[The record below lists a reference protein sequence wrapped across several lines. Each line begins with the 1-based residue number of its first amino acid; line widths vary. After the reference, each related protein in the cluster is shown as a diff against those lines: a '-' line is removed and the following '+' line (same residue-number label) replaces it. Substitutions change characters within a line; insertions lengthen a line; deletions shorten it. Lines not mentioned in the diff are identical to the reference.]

1 MVNIK
6 KADINQGVALNTLI
20 NGLLIGSGSFGISYL
35 LKKLQR
41 QSDMRK
47 RISELEEFTNKEIA
61 KDDIGISGDFFR
73 DKYMPYEKK
82 AAGGLNNL
90 PGVGS
95 LPGLALLLSAA
106 GISYAGLGA
115 LAEQGAKTY
124 EDKTPKFALDYKKRR
139 QKEFERAAR
148 LLRAVTDAPTWKDV
162 AAQEK
167 TASMK
172 KKGNDLAKFI
182 RELFGLESVGAAA
195 AETIKPNG
203 VLGTLKDTLTDYVQ
217 PAIATVA
224 IGGAGYLGWK
234 GLNKLIYKIRNE
246 RNRKLIEGPDAAVNA
261 WLANRK
267 DLGEPGKVLNTY
279 IENDDSAERKELNKL
294 LAAYESRYKK

>member
-1 MVNIK
+1 MANIK
-6 KADINQGVALNTLI
+6 KTADINQGVSLNTLI
-20 NGLLIGSGSFGISYL
+20 NGLLIGGGGFGISYL

-115 LAEQGAKTY
+115 LAEQSAKTY

-167 TASMK
+167 TAGMQK
-172 KKGNDLAKFI
+172 KAGNLIDWIVGQKRADDMASGFGNSGKRALDDLRA
-182 RELFGLESVGAAA
+182 
-195 AETIKPNG
+195 
-203 VLGTLKDTLTDYVQ
+203 TLTDYIQ
-217 PAIATVA
+217 PAIATAA

-279 IENDDSAERKELNKL
+279 IENDDSAEKEELNKL

>member
-1 MVNIK
+1 MANIK
-6 KADINQGVALNTLI
+6 KRADINQGVSLNTLI
-20 NGLLIGSGSFGISYL
+20 NGLLIGGGGFGISYL

-73 DKYMPYEKK
+73 DKYIPYEKK

-115 LAEQGAKTY
+115 LAEQSAKTY

-167 TASMK
+167 TAGMQK
-172 KKGNDLAKFI
+172 KAGNLIDLLVGKERADKMAGGFGSGGEKLLNDLRA
-182 RELFGLESVGAAA
+182 
-195 AETIKPNG
+195 
-203 VLGTLKDTLTDYVQ
+203 TLTDYIQ
-217 PAIATVA
+217 PAIATAA

-234 GLNKLIYKIRNE
+234 GLNKLIYQIRNE

-267 DLGEPGKVLNTY
+267 DLGEPGKVLNAY
-279 IENDDSAERKELNKL
+279 IENDDSAEKEELNKL

>member
-1 MVNIK
+1 MANIK
-6 KADINQGVALNTLI
+6 KTADINQGVSLNTLI
-20 NGLLIGSGSFGISYL
+20 NGLLIGGGGFGITYL

-73 DKYMPYEKK
+73 DKYIPYEKK

-115 LAEQGAKTY
+115 LAEQSAKTY
-124 EDKTPKFALDYKKRR
+124 DEKTPGFAIDYKKRR

-167 TASMK
+167 TAEWNLIDLIVGK
-172 KKGNDLAKFI
+172 KRADGMAGGFGSSGEKLLNDLRA
-182 RELFGLESVGAAA
+182 
-195 AETIKPNG
+195 
-203 VLGTLKDTLTDYVQ
+203 TLTDYIQ
-217 PAIATVA
+217 PAIATAA
-224 IGGAGYLGWK
+224 IGTAGYLGWK
-234 GLNKLIYKIRNE
+234 GLNKLIYQIRNE

-279 IENDDSAERKELNKL
+279 IENDDSEERKELNKL